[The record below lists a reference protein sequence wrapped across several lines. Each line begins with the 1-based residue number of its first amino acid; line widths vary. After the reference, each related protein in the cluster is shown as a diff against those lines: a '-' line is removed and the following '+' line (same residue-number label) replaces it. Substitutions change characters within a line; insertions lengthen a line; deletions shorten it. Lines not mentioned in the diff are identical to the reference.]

1 MVQVRISDGI
11 LEGEVTDNKYGGKIY
26 SFRGIPYA
34 QPPLGDLRFK
44 APQPVKPWN
53 GVRDAKKLGNECY
66 QYNVVFSKV
75 AKQGSED
82 CLYVN
87 VFSPNLKPTKP
98 LPVMVFI
105 HGGGFTGGSGSD
117 EFYGPNYLIRH
128 DVIIVTLNYRLEILG
143 FLCLDT
149 EDVPG
154 NAGMKDQVAA
164 LRWVQK
170 NISNFGGDPN
180 NVTIFGESAGGGSV
194 SLHLLSPMSKG
205 LFKRAIPQ
213 SGIATAHWATGFMV
227 KERSLQLARELGCN
241 SKDEKEIYEFFKALP
256 VEALVN
262 KHITVT
268 YAETNKEVFIV
279 PFSIVV
285 EKQFG
290 NNERFMVGEP
300 IEILRNY
307 GIHEGVDVMEGYT
320 EDDGVAFLG
329 GGKDIS
335 KMISQANK
343 YAEFLVP
350 QTMSIYC
357 PLIDQMEIGK
367 MIKRF
372 YFKDEDVSMDNLYNL
387 QKYLGVEVFKYPTI
401 LFQKICAKRGKNKVF
416 LYTFTC
422 KSELNVISHMMGVND
437 LFASHDKTLVCHADE
452 LPYMFHMKL
461 LADFLPEIENNSR
474 LMELIDQVT
483 KLWTNFAKYGNPTP
497 DESLGVIWKPY
508 TLEGQDFLD
517 IGENLVAGTRPD
529 KDELEFWEQIY
540 TKYCP
545 KYAP

>member
-1 MVQVRISDGI
+1 MSKGLFKRAI
-11 LEGEVTDNKYGGKIY
+11 L
-26 SFRGIPYA
+26 
-34 QPPLGDLRFK
+34 
-44 APQPVKPWN
+44 
-53 GVRDAKKLGNECY
+53 
-66 QYNVVFSKV
+66 
-75 AKQGSED
+75 
-82 CLYVN
+82 
-87 VFSPNLKPTKP
+87 
-98 LPVMVFI
+98 
-105 HGGGFTGGSGSD
+105 
-117 EFYGPNYLIRH
+117 
-128 DVIIVTLNYRLEILG
+128 
-143 FLCLDT
+143 
-149 EDVPG
+149 
-154 NAGMKDQVAA
+154 
-164 LRWVQK
+164 

-241 SKDEKEIYEFFKALP
+241 SEFLKALP
-256 VEALVN
+256 FEELVK

-268 YAETNKEVFIV
+268 YAETSKEILII

-300 IEILRNY
+300 IEVLRNY

-320 EDDGVAFLG
+320 EDDGVLFLG
-329 GGKDIS
+329 CDKDVYR
-335 KMISQANK
+335 MISQANK
-343 YAEFLVP
+343 YPEFLVP
-350 QTMSIYC
+350 KTMSIYC
-357 PLIDQMEIGK
+357 PLIDQMEVDMNPEIEINARVLK
-367 MIKRF
+367 MIDQVTKLWTNF
-372 YFKDEDVSMDNLYNL
+372 A
-387 QKYLGVEVFKYPTI
+387 KYGHILGVEDFV
-401 LFQKICAKRGKNKVF
+401 LR
-416 LYTFTC
+416 
-422 KSELNVISHMMGVND
+422 
-437 LFASHDKTLVCHADE
+437 DKTLVSHADE
-452 LPYMFHMKL
+452 LPYIFHIKL
-461 LADFLPEIENNSR
+461 LTDMNPEIEINAR
-474 LMELIDQVT
+474 VLKMIDQVT

>member
-26 SFRGIPYA
+26 CFRGIPYA

-290 NNERFMVGEP
+290 NNERFMIGEP

-335 KMISQANK
+335 KMISQAN
-343 YAEFLVP
+343 
-350 QTMSIYC
+350 
-357 PLIDQMEIGK
+357 
-367 MIKRF
+367 
-372 YFKDEDVSMDNLYNL
+372 N
-387 QKYLGVEVFKYPTI
+387 
-401 LFQKICAKRGKNKVF
+401 
-416 LYTFTC
+416 
-422 KSELNVISHMMGVND
+422 HMMGVND

-497 DESLGVIWKPY
+497 DDSLGVIWKPY

>member
-26 SFRGIPYA
+26 CFRGIPYA

-205 LFKRAIPQ
+205 LFKRVIPQ

-262 KHITVT
+262 KHITLT

-357 PLIDQMEIGK
+357 PLIDQMEID
-367 MIKRF
+367 M
-372 YFKDEDVSMDNLYNL
+372 N
-387 QKYLGVEVFKYPTI
+387 
-401 LFQKICAKRGKNKVF
+401 
-416 LYTFTC
+416 
-422 KSELNVISHMMGVND
+422 
-437 LFASHDKTLVCHADE
+437 
-452 LPYMFHMKL
+452 
-461 LADFLPEIENNSR
+461 PEIEINAR

-497 DESLGVIWKPY
+497 DDSLGVIWKPY